1 MKKLYIL
8 LCGAT
13 AALLMA
19 ACQGGKTAAADAEA
33 GDTLEMKYAKLLT
46 IVKHGDGEEASDEAE
61 GIDYQYAEA
70 IIANPWKAG
79 MMLHRYILIPKGE
92 EGDKT
97 VARLALQ
104 RTSGMGCT
112 TDTVRTPV
120 ERSAVFIAPH
130 CQLMYELGCQQA
142 IRGVCDLNYI
152 NIPDV
157 RKRAASVG
165 KASSEKASSG
175 NASSGNASSGNAS
188 SEKAS
193 AGNASSGNASA
204 GNASAGNSI
213 VDCGSSMAPDIER
226 IIALKP
232 EAILVSPFENSGGY
246 GKLDKLH
253 IPIIEAAEYMES
265 SPLGRAEWIKFYGM
279 LFGKD
284 KNISTTAAGKASE
297 ATAGKASEAALPAS
311 CELRADSLFAQIE
324 KEYLNLKAEAG
335 KLPKGLSILTERK
348 TGGVWYV
355 PGGQSTIGI
364 LLKDANAR
372 YIFSDDKHSGSLP
385 MSPEQILAKG
395 SQVDVWAFKYFGGAP
410 LSQVQ
415 LLQEYDGYKA
425 LAAFNRGN
433 IYQVDTSTVP
443 YFELTSFH
451 PELLLREFIIL
462 AHGERFGKLRF
473 YKK

>member
-46 IVKHGDGEEASDEAE
+46 IVKHGDGKAASDEAE

-70 IIANPWKAG
+70 LVANPWKAG
-79 MMLHRYILIPKGE
+79 TMLHRYILIPKGE

-97 VARLALQ
+97 VAMLA
-104 RTSGMGCT
+104 RRRSTGARCT

-130 CQLMYELGCQQA
+130 CQLMYEMGCQQA
-142 IRGVCDLNYI
+142 IRGVCDLDYI

-157 RKRAASVG
+157 KKRVAL
-165 KASSEKASSG
+165 SG
-175 NASSGNASSGNAS
+175 ST
-188 SEKAS
+188 S
-193 AGNASSGNASA
+193 AQNP
-204 GNASAGNSI
+204 I

-253 IPIIEAAEYMES
+253 IPIIEAADYMES
-265 SPLGRAEWIKFYGM
+265 SPLGRAEWMKFYGM
-279 LFGKD
+279 LFGNKEG
-284 KNISTTAAGKASE
+284 KSNGISG
-297 ATAGKASEAALPAS
+297 S
-311 CELRADSLFAQIE
+311 CESKADSLFAKIE
-324 KEYLNLKAEAG
+324 KEYLKLKAEAG

-348 TGGVWYV
+348 TGNVWYV

-372 YIFSDDKHSGSLP
+372 YIFSDDQHSGSLA

-395 SQVDVWAFKYFGGAP
+395 KQVDVWAFKYFGGAP
-410 LSQVQ
+410 LSSSQ

-425 LAAFNRGN
+425 LAAFSQGN
-433 IYQVDTSTVP
+433 VYQVDTSTVP